1 MCQPNILDE
10 EKQVY
15 NNNESFADLANRVQT
30 KVSEMTGEMDS
41 KADEL
46 DSHIEEI
53 ETAKNTF
60 EEIQNELEELVN
72 QINDMGDYE
81 GRIDEAVNEADR
93 LLT

>member
-1 MCQPNILDE
+1 MYSTD
-10 EKQVY
+10 
-15 NNNESFADLANRVQT
+15 SFADLANKVQT
-30 KVSEMTGEMDS
+30 KVSEMTGEMDT

-46 DSHIEEI
+46 DAQIEEI
-53 ETAKNTF
+53 NNAKETF